1 MSYFAVA
8 ALHGPHGWGAQEV
21 DLRDVGDVEDA
32 AHLLRD
38 LDVEADVSLLFVEGE
53 DEYLVILR
61 LDEGEDLRVFGS
73 DAVYA
78 DESRLGE
85 ALLGDLET
93 EPVLDLDIEEAEETE
108 DAEMAEV
115 AEPEL
120 PASAESD
127 GNPLGD
133 ADLLA
138 DLGIPAAQLLD
149 LCTQEG
155 MLPSDVTAAICEKL
169 GCAEIVEEL
178 RTA

>member
-8 ALHGPHGWGAQEV
+8 ALHGPVGWTANEV

-73 DAVYA
+73 DAIYA

-85 ALLGDLET
+85 ALLGDLDRG
-93 EPVLDLDIEEAEETE
+93 PALDLDVDEEAETAG
-108 DAEMAEV
+108 DAEGEADTGPAP
-115 AEPEL
+115 AEP
-120 PASAESD
+120 D
-127 GNPLGD
+127 GNPVGD

-138 DLGIPAAQLLD
+138 DLGLPAAQLMD
-149 LCTQEG
+149 LCSHEG

-169 GCAEIVEEL
+169 GCADIVEEL

>member
-8 ALHGPHGWGAQEV
+8 ALHGPVGWRASEI

-38 LDVEADVSLLFVEGE
+38 LDVEADVSLLFIEGE

-73 DAVYA
+73 DAIYA

-85 ALLGDLET
+85 ALLGDLDLG
-93 EPVLDLDIEEAEETE
+93 PVLDLDIEEEAE
-108 DAEMAEV
+108 AEGEPDTGPAP
-115 AEPEL
+115 AEP
-120 PASAESD
+120 D
-127 GNPLGD
+127 GNPVGD

-138 DLGIPAAQLLD
+138 DLGLPAAQLLD
-149 LCTQEG
+149 LCSHEG

-169 GCAEIVEEL
+169 GCADIVEEL